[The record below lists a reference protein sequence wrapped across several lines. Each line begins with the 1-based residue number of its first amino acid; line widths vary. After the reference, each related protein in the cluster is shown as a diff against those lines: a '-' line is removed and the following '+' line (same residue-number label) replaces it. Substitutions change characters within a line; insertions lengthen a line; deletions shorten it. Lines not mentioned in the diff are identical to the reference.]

1 MEELISILEEI
12 REDIDFADT
21 ADLID
26 GGILDSFD
34 ILQIIS
40 ALNEA
45 YDISIPASEIVP
57 ANFNSAEALLAMV
70 ERLSED

>member
-1 MEELISILEEI
+1 MEELISSLEEI
-12 REDIDFADT
+12 REDIDFTDA

-40 ALNEA
+40 ALNDA
-45 YDISIPASEIVP
+45 YDISIPAAEIIP

-70 ERLSED
+70 ERISEE